1 MQIPKFSPQERV
13 DLPDLTAVS
22 YLVLGEFRRTARGI
36 LLGPNPASPPDY
48 LNYVIRGFAVE
59 AQSVPDA
66 TVIVRLDPGGANPLS
81 FAIGAENLGARND
94 AGQLIG
100 GDGMDG
106 TLEGNA
112 SYTLDFSGQP
122 VGTYTV
128 EMRHVYTDGANDNR
142 AFWDDGANSEFIA
155 ATDTRALPAI
165 ELRLSGAPS
174 SEWITLATVAWG
186 GATIV
191 SGNITDARTFAF
203 EGTTPYRQ
211 TTQTGSGGM
220 ADFSRSTAR
229 GSSSVGLNEV
239 YPVLRALARQ
249 IQDLK
254 GASDDARWDWFSRVY
269 SAHDPADALG
279 VATKSLRTV
288 DTITY
293 SVGDGVSTFGD
304 FNGST
309 GLDSCLAHVAGLA
322 AANRAEKI
330 TIVVHGGIAGNGYL
344 LSGPK
349 TLAGGTG
356 EPLHVTIRAGTT
368 HAQANPGVYGRP
380 RITIDGAA
388 LAVSEYGVSVSS
400 TSSSRLTLEGLE
412 VLWTGTTAGG
422 RGMFS
427 STGAVEIIG
436 CTIEQSTPAVDAG
449 FAIRAADAR
458 SSRISHSTVK
468 GRIQLYND
476 DGTGSRPT
484 EREMGVIEHCQLTSC
499 QLVLRAASA
508 GVPGIDSVNGF
519 EIRNCTITGRTS
531 AVYTGS
537 VALIDARCARRF
549 RVIDC
554 VISHGTEENAI
565 DGRTYNGA
573 SPFDWLI
580 AGCQFDDASSN
591 GTHAVDGGTGTT
603 DGTGWSVCVEDGA
616 HVRVED
622 CRFALSTSL
631 DAGGVRLDDTDHF
644 LLDSLAFVGCGN
656 AAGGGSGRFDGV
668 ILTGGSTFGELR
680 NIQGTD
686 WAAGVTRV
694 RALNLDDCSRLTIR
708 GGTLLGQEA
717 GFGAVIAP
725 AAGYGALRLDD
736 VQDVRIEGTLFESW
750 ASNSA
755 NSRTIFIDGAGTQ
768 TGVWMRG
775 TIFRDCGGYAF
786 QSAGTPTGIS
796 IDDCEHST
804 TTATAG
810 NFADLVAAIRIR
822 VTNCTGLLTAGG
834 PNVFVRFSTANHLIM
849 GNVCP
854 SGNIDANGS
863 GAAGRGFNEAGQDL
877 NLVNAYVP

>member
-1 MQIPKFSPQERV
+1 MQIPKFAPQERV

-22 YLVLGEFRRTARGI
+22 YLVLGEFRRTVRG
-36 LLGPNPASPPDY
+36 LLIGPNLGSPPDH
-48 LNYVIRGFAVE
+48 LNYVVRGFAVE
-59 AQSVPDA
+59 AASPPDA

-81 FAIGAENLGARND
+81 FAIGGENLGARVD

-112 SYTLDFSGQP
+112 TYILDFSGQP
-122 VGTYTV
+122 AGTYTV

-155 ATDTRALPAI
+155 ATDTRTLPAI

-174 SEWITLATVAWG
+174 SEWITLASVVWG

-191 SGNITDARTFAF
+191 SGNITDARAFAL
-203 EGTTPYRQ
+203 EGTTPFYQ
-211 TTQTGSGGM
+211 TSQTGSGGM
-220 ADFSRSTAR
+220 ADFDRSASR
-229 GSSSVGLNEV
+229 GSAAVGLNEV
-239 YPVLRALARQ
+239 YPALRALARQ

-254 GASDDARWDWFSRVY
+254 GANDSGRWDWYSRVF

-279 VATKSLRTV
+279 AATKSLRSI

-304 FNGST
+304 FNGSA
-309 GLDSCLAHVAGLA
+309 GLDSCLAHIAGLS

-344 LSGPK
+344 ISGARTLS
-349 TLAGGTG
+349 GGTG

-368 HAQANPGVYGRP
+368 HSLLNPGAYGRP
-380 RITIDGAA
+380 RITIDGATLTA
-388 LAVSEYGVSVSS
+388 GQYGVSVSS
-400 TSSSRLTLEGLE
+400 TSSARLTLEGLE
-412 VLWTGTTAGG
+412 VLWTGTTSSV
-422 RGMFS
+422 GMFS
-427 STGAVEIIG
+427 SSGAVEVIG
-436 CTIEQSTPAVDAG
+436 CTIEHGTPAVDAG
-449 FAIRAADAR
+449 FAIRAANAR
-458 SSRISHSTVK
+458 SSRVVHSTVK
-468 GRIQLYND
+468 GRIQLYD
-476 DGTGSRPT
+476 DDATGSRPT
-484 EREMGVIEHCQLTSC
+484 EREMGLIEHCQLTSC
-499 QLVLRAASA
+499 QIVLRAASA

-519 EIRNCTITGRTS
+519 AIRHCTITGRGT

-537 VALIDARCARRF
+537 VALIDARCARRL
-549 RVIDC
+549 RIEHCYV
-554 VISHGTEENAI
+554 SHGTEENAI

-573 SPFDWLI
+573 SPFDWI
-580 AGCQFDDASSN
+580 IEGCQFDDAAAN

-603 DGTGWSVCVEDGA
+603 DGTGWSVCVDSGS
-616 HVRVED
+616 HIRLRD

-631 DAGGVRLDDTDHF
+631 DAGGVRLDNVEHY
-644 LLDSLAFVGCGN
+644 LIDSPAFVGCGN
-656 AAGGGSGRFDGV
+656 AAGGGSGRFDG
-668 ILTGGSTFGELR
+668 ILLTGGTVFGEIR
-680 NIQGTD
+680 NVQGTA

-694 RALNLDDCSRLTIR
+694 RAVNLDDCSRLTIK

-717 GFGAVIAP
+717 SFGAVIAP
-725 AAGYGALRLDD
+725 ASGYGALRIDE
-736 VQDVRIEGTLFESW
+736 VQDVRIEGVLFESW

-755 NSRTIFIDGAGTQ
+755 NSRTIFLDGAGTQ
-768 TGVWMRG
+768 TGIWMRG

-786 QSAGTPTGIS
+786 QSAGTPVGVE
-796 IDDCEHST
+796 IDDCTHST

-834 PNVFVRFSTANHLIM
+834 PNIFVRFSTANHLIM